1 MVILPFQLFF
11 ALSLSS
17 SAIGF
22 QSNRQRPFAV
32 PLARNRS
39 ASDPFTRD
47 GVAVPLFARAM
58 DVPPPSVPSKAATM
72 AISGKLFSTMSKLV
86 IGPEKARAIFSAI
99 TQATHPGDVLMIAFL
114 GWMLIPLC
122 NLVNKRRFEE
132 NSERF
137 TTSKIHRCCAL
148 VSEVAKIAAIV
159 WLSDMVALTLKTVG
173 FTFPYQVN
181 LSTAVAKITFLVWF
195 AAKLS
200 ALKTQFI
207 LRKFR
212 VTTLDKLGKGNIYD
226 RVGNLFICVTTGLII
241 SDVLALETGRA
252 FSSIFALGS
261 VGTLVFSLASKDIAS
276 QFIGGLALSASN
288 KFYEG
293 EEIKLGDS
301 TVGIVSR
308 VGWMNTEIRGFDEI
322 IMKIPNSQ
330 LANQRVS
337 NVSRMRKSQVKQF
350 LWIGYNDI
358 YKIPQFIEDVKKEI
372 KASCPLLIDDGTR
385 PFWVH
390 WREYASDHLEIVV
403 DTHHNIKPSSM
414 EYYNNRQAVLLAIAR
429 AAKKNRVEFAVPH
442 LQLKTNN
449 ASIESALSGES
460 LDRPNSTLHSDA
472 TGMEY
477 QSEEIDHRP

>member
-1 MVILPFQLFF
+1 
-11 ALSLSS
+11 
-17 SAIGF
+17 
-22 QSNRQRPFAV
+22 
-32 PLARNRS
+32 
-39 ASDPFTRD
+39 
-47 GVAVPLFARAM
+47 
-58 DVPPPSVPSKAATM
+58 
-72 AISGKLFSTMSKLV
+72 
-86 IGPEKARAIFSAI
+86 
-99 TQATHPGDVLMIAFL
+99 
-114 GWMLIPLC
+114 
-122 NLVNKRRFEE
+122 
-132 NSERF
+132 
-137 TTSKIHRCCAL
+137 
-148 VSEVAKIAAIV
+148 
-159 WLSDMVALTLKTVG
+159 VG
-173 FTFPYQVN
+173 FHFPYQVN

-226 RVGNLFICVTTGLII
+226 RVGNLFIFLTTGLII

-261 VGTLVFSLASKDIAS
+261 VSTLVFSLASKDIAS

-293 EEIKLGDS
+293 EEIKLGDN

-308 VGWMNTEIRGFDEI
+308 VGWMNTEIRGYDEI

-358 YKIPQFIEDVKKEI
+358 YKIPQFIEDVKTEI
-372 KASCPLLIDDGTR
+372 KASCPLLIDDGSR

-403 DTHHNIKPSSM
+403 DTHHNIKPSSV

-429 AAKKNRVEFAVPH
+429 AAKTNRVEFAVPH

-449 ASIESALSGES
+449 AFLESSLNGES
-460 LDRPNSTLHSDA
+460 MDRPDA
-472 TGMEY
+472 THVSKAAGIEY
-477 QSEEIDHRP
+477 QSEEIDRRP